1 MSGSCSLSTYLK
13 KTPWCPDG
21 VGFSHGV
28 GKVGKVGKVGTIGKV
43 GKVGVLGVGVGVGLL
58 GGNGCRA
65 VAG

>member
-21 VGFSHGV
+21 VGFGHGV
-28 GKVGKVGKVGTIGKV
+28 GKVGKVGKVGE
-43 GKVGVLGVGVGVGLL
+43 VGVVGEGVGLL
-58 GGNGCRA
+58 GGDGCRA